1 VRGRPLRLLTPLR
14 GGERTALAAAA
25 VFSLAAPAAS
35 ARHVKEEGPVAA
47 FGVDGLISGLE
58 TTTLINQLL
67 QIEAAP
73 QTLLKSKQTEA
84 NALVTA
90 LQALNTKVAALGEA
104 ATKAA
109 KADSWQAAKATS
121 SHAGVTASVTGSST
135 QAGSITFTVEQV
147 AASQV
152 STTAVVPLDGTVTTG
167 DPITITRGTETVTVE
182 PTSGSLQDVAAAI
195 NAADAGVR
203 ATIVRGTAADGTP
216 GYRLQL
222 TGTETGATAGA
233 FDVTGLDGVQTVRPP
248 KDAVIVL
255 GETGDRITQSSNT
268 FEDLVLGVD
277 VTVTAGA
284 VGESVSLTLDRD
296 TEALTKLASGLVEA
310 LGAVLSDISTRTA
323 TTTTTDSSG
332 HTVVRGGVFS
342 GDSTIRSLQQA
353 LMSAASNPVDGSS
366 PSVAGISIDRYG
378 TFSFDEEAFAEA
390 LAADPEKVQSIVA
403 GLAQRVADV
412 ADDTSDSY
420 EGTLTK
426 KIQGRQDEVKDLGEQ
441 IAAWDLRLAQ
451 RREGLQRT
459 YSQLEVTLSNLQAQ
473 SSWLAGQLASLS
485 ASSAG

>member
-1 VRGRPLRLLTPLR
+1 
-14 GGERTALAAAA
+14 
-25 VFSLAAPAAS
+25 
-35 ARHVKEEGPVAA
+35 VAA
-47 FGVDGLISGLE
+47 FGVDGLVSGLD
-58 TTTLINQLL
+58 TTTLINQLM

-73 QTLLKSKQTEA
+73 QTLLKSKQTETS
-84 NALVTA
+84 ALVTA
-90 LQALNTKVAALGEA
+90 LQALNTKVASLGEA

-109 KADSWQAAKATS
+109 KAESWQAAKATS
-121 SHAGVTASVTGSST
+121 SHEGVTASVTGSST
-135 QAGSITFTVEQV
+135 QAGTISFTVDQV
-147 AASQV
+147 ATSQI
-152 STTAVVPLDGTVTTG
+152 STTRVVALDGTITTG
-167 DPITITRGTETVTVE
+167 DPITITRGGETVTVE
-182 PTSGSLQDVAAAI
+182 PASGSLQDVAAAI

-203 ATIVRGTAADGTP
+203 ATVVRGTAADGTS

-233 FDVTGLDGVQTVRPP
+233 FEVAGLEGVTIARPSQDVEITLS
-248 KDAVIVL
+248 
-255 GETGDRITQSSNT
+255 TGDTITQASNT

-284 VGESVSLTLDRD
+284 VGESVTLTLDRD
-296 TEALTKLASGLVEA
+296 TEALTKLTSGLVEA

-332 HTVVRGGVFS
+332 NTVVTGGVFS

-353 LMSAASNPVDGSS
+353 LMSAGSNPVDGSS

-378 TFSFDEEAFAEA
+378 TFSFDEEAFTKA

-412 ADDTSDSY
+412 ADAASDAH
-420 EGTLTK
+420 EGTLTT

-459 YSQLEVTLSNLQAQ
+459 YSQLEVTLSNLQSQ
-473 SSWLAGQLASLS
+473 SSWLSSQLASLS
-485 ASSAG
+485 TSSS

>member
-1 VRGRPLRLLTPLR
+1 M
-14 GGERTALAAAA
+14 
-25 VFSLAAPAAS
+25 
-35 ARHVKEEGPVAA
+35 AA

-73 QTLLKSKQTEA
+73 QTLLKSKQTETT
-84 NALVTA
+84 ALVTA
-90 LQALNTKVAALGEA
+90 LQALNTKVSALGEA

-109 KADSWQAAKATS
+109 EAGSWQAARATS
-121 SHAGVTASVTGSST
+121 SHEGVTASVTGTST
-135 QAGSITFTVEQV
+135 QAGSLTFTVDRV

-152 STTAVVPLDGTVTTG
+152 SATAAVPLTGTVTTG

-182 PTSGSLQDVAAAI
+182 PASGSLQDVAAAI

-203 ATIVRGTAADGTP
+203 ASVVRGPSAADGTAT
-216 GYRLQL
+216 YRLQL

-233 FDVTGLDGVQTVRPP
+233 FTVTGLEGVTTARQAQ
-248 KDAVIVL
+248 DAQISL
-255 GETGDRITQSSNT
+255 SNGDRITQASNT

-277 VTVTAGA
+277 VTVTAAA

-310 LGAVLSDISTRTA
+310 LGAVLSDIGTRTA

-332 HTVVRGGVFS
+332 NTVVRGGVFS

-390 LAADPEKVQSIVA
+390 LAADPAKAQAIVA

-412 ADDTSDSY
+412 AEGASDAY
-420 EGTLTK
+420 EGTLTQ

-441 IAAWDLRLAQ
+441 IAAWDLRLEQ

-459 YSQLEVTLSNLQAQ
+459 YSALEVTLSNLQAQ
-473 SSWLAGQLASLS
+473 SSWLSSQLASLS

>member
-1 VRGRPLRLLTPLR
+1 M
-14 GGERTALAAAA
+14 
-25 VFSLAAPAAS
+25 
-35 ARHVKEEGPVAA
+35 AA
-47 FGVDGLISGLE
+47 FGVDGLVSGLQ
-58 TTTLINQLL
+58 TTTLINQLM

-73 QTLLKSKQTEA
+73 QTLLKSKQTQA
-84 NALVTA
+84 SALVTA

-109 KADSWQAAKATS
+109 KADSWQAARATS
-121 SHAGVTASVTGSST
+121 SHEGVTASVTGSST
-135 QAGSITFTVEQV
+135 QAGSISFTVERV
-147 AASQV
+147 ATAQV
-152 STTAVVPLDGTVTTG
+152 STTAAVPLSDTIATG

-182 PTSGSLQDVAAAI
+182 PASGSLQDVAAAI

-203 ATIVRGTAADGTP
+203 ASVVRGPSADDGTAT
-216 GYRLQL
+216 YRLQL

-233 FDVTGLDGVQTVRPP
+233 FEVTGLEGVTTVRQAQ
-248 KDAVIVL
+248 DAEITL
-255 GETGDRITQSSNT
+255 SNGDTITQASNT

-277 VTVTAGA
+277 VTVTAAA
-284 VGESVSLTLDRD
+284 VGQDVSLTLERD

-332 HTVVRGGVFS
+332 NTVVKGGVFS

-378 TFSFDEEAFAEA
+378 TFSFDEKVFTEA

-412 ADDTSDSY
+412 ADDVSDAY
-420 EGTLTK
+420 EGTLTL

-441 IAAWDLRLAQ
+441 IAAWDLRLEQ

-459 YSQLEVTLSNLQAQ
+459 YSALEVTLSNLQAQ
-473 SSWLAGQLASLS
+473 SSWLASQLSSLS